1 MLENFIKFENH
12 KFKKRN
18 LKFKCFLTYLKISI
32 FFLKTKN
39 FHKISKLSKISY
51 YLKQIQNDKIFQK
64 FQKFHSFH
72 KISKLRVK

>member
-12 KFKKRN
+12 KIKKKKN
-18 LKFKCFLTYLKISI
+18 LKFKFFLTNLKISI
-32 FFLKTKN
+32 FSFKIQN

-51 YLKQIQNDKIFQK
+51 YFKKIQNDKN